1 MVGALSR
8 TVNSRS
14 LTTCSPDIAVRPGFP
29 SLVPPETSSNPS
41 IGLKKLC
48 CSWALVLKAP

>member
-14 LTTCSPDIAVRPGFP
+14 LTTRNPDMVVRLLSPGAPA
-29 SLVPPETSSNPS
+29 TSSNPS
-41 IGLKKLC
+41 IGLKKCC
-48 CSWALVLKAP
+48 CSWALVLRAP